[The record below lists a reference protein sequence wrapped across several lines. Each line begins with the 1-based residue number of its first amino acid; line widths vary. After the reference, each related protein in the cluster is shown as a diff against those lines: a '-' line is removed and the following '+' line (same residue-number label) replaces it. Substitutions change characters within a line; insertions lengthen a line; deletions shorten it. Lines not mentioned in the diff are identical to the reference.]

1 MASDNIAGVSRRGWL
16 AAFLAPG
23 RVIQWLNY
31 MLVGNLKGY
40 AKVQQQT
47 RLARSPFMTWV
58 YSIGFYFFLIFLGAV
73 YFENAINQQQSAS
86 TASTESLQRKCVE
99 LILEKGTMNR
109 ASAAAYCVKYYE
121 NN

>member
-1 MASDNIAGVSRRGWL
+1 MVL
-16 AAFLAPG
+16 
-23 RVIQWLNY
+23 QWVNY

-40 AKVQQQT
+40 AEVQQQT

-86 TASTESLQRKCVE
+86 TASSESLQRKCVE

-109 ASAAAYCVKYYE
+109 ASATAYCVKYYE